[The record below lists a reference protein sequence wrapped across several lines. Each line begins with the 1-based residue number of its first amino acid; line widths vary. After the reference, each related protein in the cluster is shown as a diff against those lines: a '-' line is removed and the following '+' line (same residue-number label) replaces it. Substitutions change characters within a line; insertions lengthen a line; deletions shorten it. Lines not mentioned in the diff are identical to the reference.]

1 MKRLL
6 LVLYNTIFVPVLY
19 LIFHLLSLTNSKI
32 KRGVQG
38 RKNLIRNIRDRLAKL
53 GNDRPKIWFHVS
65 SYGEFLQVKSVLHEL
80 KKNTPDIFIIVSFFS
95 PSGYENVPET
105 NPIDLKCYL
114 PFDSYFRAKQFVSLL
129 SPNAA
134 VIVRH
139 DIWPNFAW
147 RLKRSN
153 IPLFLIDASLP
164 QNLSR
169 FWPIL
174 RILNRHLF
182 DLFKAVL
189 VISKNEVENFQ
200 KLIRNSQRIITIGD
214 TKYDQVFERSQ
225 NLEKIALLLQSPVFK
240 NNKVLVAGS
249 SWQEDEEQIIPAFQ
263 QLAQRFSDLV
273 LIIAPHEI
281 DSHRIEQVENRL
293 QNAELTSVRY
303 SLFQAETFNANCL
316 IIDKIGLLAN
326 IYYLGAMAFV
336 GGSFHYKIHNVLEPS
351 VYGIPVIFGPKM
363 KNSSEAE
370 NLLKHKAAILVNS
383 TQDIVAIISN
393 LLQNPYLAQEYG
405 ERAKSIV
412 MENVGSSRKIATF
425 LQGYLTAPS
434 SERLK

>member
-1 MKRLL
+1 MNRLL
-6 LVLYNTIFVPVLY
+6 LVLYNTIVVPLLY
-19 LIFHLLSLTNSKI
+19 LVFYLLGLINSKI
-32 KRGVQG
+32 KRGILG
-38 RKNLIRNIRDRLAKL
+38 RKNLIRDIADPLAKL
-53 GNDRPKIWFHVS
+53 GKGRPKIWFHVS
-65 SYGEFLQVKSVLHEL
+65 SYGEFLQVKPVLNEL
-80 KKNTPDIFIIVSFFS
+80 KKNTPDTFIIVSFFS

-105 NPIDLKCYL
+105 NPIDFKCYL

-147 RLKRSN
+147 RLTRNN

-164 QNLSR
+164 QHSSR

-174 RILNRHLF
+174 RTLNRHLF
-182 DLFKAVL
+182 SLFEAIL
-189 VISKNEVENFQ
+189 VISKDEAQNFQ
-200 KLIRNSQRIITIGD
+200 KLIRDAKRIITIGD

-225 NLEKIALLLQSPVFK
+225 HREKLDLLLQSTVLK
-240 NNKVLVAGS
+240 KSKVLVAGS
-249 SWQEDEEQIIPAFQ
+249 TWPEDEAQIIPAFQ
-263 QLAQRFSDLV
+263 QLVQQFPDLV

-281 DSHRIEQVENRL
+281 DAHRIEQVEDRL
-293 QNAELTSVRY
+293 HKAELSSVRY
-303 SLFQAETFNANCL
+303 SQFKAEKFDARCL

-351 VYGIPVIFGPKM
+351 VYGIPVLFGPKM

-383 TQDIVAIISN
+383 TADIVDVIAN
-393 LLQNPYLAQEYG
+393 FLQNPNLAKEFG

-412 MENVGSSRKIATF
+412 MENVGSSRKIAAF
-425 LQGYLTAPS
+425 LQQYLKAS
-434 SERLK
+434 HSN